1 MLLSYTCFLNRAKH
15 PTKVHVW
22 AGISKHGRTG
32 ICLFESNMDAPLY
45 IEVLEQT
52 LLPFIELVYPD
63 GHRFMADT
71 DPKHTSKRATDFLDE
86 KGVNW
91 WRTPAESPDCN
102 PIKNLWH
109 ELKEFN
115 RRVVKPTTKEQLIGG
130 IKEFWETVTV
140 TKHNKYINHLKKVLP
155 KVIELSGATTGY

>member
-52 LLPFIELVYPD
+52 LLPFIELVY
-63 GHRFMADT
+63 
-71 DPKHTSKRATDFLDE
+71 
-86 KGVNW
+86 
-91 WRTPAESPDCN
+91 